1 MKYKPVVLKMVI
13 VYLCERNAH
22 SNTNDWL
29 QLCNIQNYQKKILQY
44 SNGALILLNKFYLSH
59 C

>member
-22 SNTNDWL
+22 SNTNDGL
-29 QLCNIQNYQKKILQY
+29 NLCNIKNYLKKLYNIP
-44 SNGALILLNKFYLSH
+44 GEHGF